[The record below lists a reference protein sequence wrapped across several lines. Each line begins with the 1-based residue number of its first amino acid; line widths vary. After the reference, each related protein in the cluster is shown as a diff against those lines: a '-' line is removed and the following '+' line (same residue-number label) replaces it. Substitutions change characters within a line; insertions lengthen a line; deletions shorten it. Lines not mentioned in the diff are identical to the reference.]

1 MRPSARWIAQP
12 HGPGTRPTRRLTTH
26 PGMKSAEKNA
36 RRIQSWFGQK
46 NELPV
51 PNENLKHNHPVA
63 PPGAALFT
71 FLLRAAPFP
80 VFSVIAP
87 KAGRGVLV
95 RTRIADGH
103 HFQISNRCISL
114 LLHLLQIGPQ
124 LLVFGLERTDEFN
137 RLFCSFFSAYR
148 GKIAKDTK
156 AYCVYIQ
163 LLNVH
168 CCPPPLAAGATP
180 ATHKPLHRLLHPRI
194 QAISPNLR
202 RSWPGCGRRWTK
214 FVLVC
219 TEGTKK
225 FWPLYRR
232 YCSHFCK

>member
-1 MRPSARWIAQP
+1 MIAFALSTSCSVQRGFRMMRSGWLMAFISTATVDILHEREEIITRPSSQTQIFSAVPSVCRYL
-12 HGPGTRPTRRLTTH
+12 TSSPTSTPSTCAILGLSTCC
-26 PGMKSAEKNA
+26 
-36 RRIQSWFGQK
+36 
-46 NELPV
+46 
-51 PNENLKHNHPVA
+51 
-63 PPGAALFT
+63 PPL
-71 FLLRAAPFP
+71 
-80 VFSVIAP
+80 
-87 KAGRGVLV
+87 
-95 RTRIADGH
+95 
-103 HFQISNRCISL
+103 
-114 LLHLLQIGPQ
+114 
-124 LLVFGLERTDEFN
+124 N

>member
-1 MRPSARWIAQP
+1 MSFSVPLIFPFQPQEGQQNVSPRPPSPQFPPQLGHSASINIRLLMVGLLALAVGAEIVWL
-12 HGPGTRPTRRLTTH
+12 GTFQTLRKNTRR
-26 PGMKSAEKNA
+26 E
-36 RRIQSWFGQK
+36 IFSWLIILALPASDHRHGVDGGQ
-46 NELPV
+46 
-51 PNENLKHNHPVA
+51 A
-63 PPGAALFT
+63 
-71 FLLRAAPFP
+71 
-80 VFSVIAP
+80 I
-87 KAGRGVLV
+87 
-95 RTRIADGH
+95 
-103 HFQISNRCISL
+103 
-114 LLHLLQIGPQ
+114 
-124 LLVFGLERTDEFN
+124 
-137 RLFCSFFSAYR
+137 
-148 GKIAKDTK
+148 